1 MSDQSEP
8 LRSIPAITPEELAV
22 ALPPPADS
30 PDTGTAEARLL
41 SKNLSED
48 ELRKHAVSREAQRTE
63 RFRDQFECIAIL
75 GLWVLALSIL
85 ALFLVW
91 FWHLVVPLS
100 WRWLTDGE
108 IGRVQSIVLGG
119 VLASFA
125 LGHIRK
131 RLGG

>member
-1 MSDQSEP
+1 MSRGDEP
-8 LRSIPAITPEELAV
+8 LRSIPAITPEEIEA
-22 ALPPPADS
+22 AQPPPTND
-30 PDTGTAEARLL
+30 PDTGTAEAKLL
-41 SKNLSED
+41 SKNLTE
-48 ELRKHAVSREAQRTE
+48 EEIRKRSQAREADRTE
-63 RFRDQFECIAIL
+63 RFRDEFERIAL
-75 GLWVLALSIL
+75 VGLWVLALAIL

-91 FWHLVVPLS
+91 FWHLVAPEA
-100 WRWLTDGE
+100 WRWLSDAE